1 VTPDVPD
8 VETPSPPVCRF
19 GVFQLDMQSG
29 ELRRHGLRVRLPDQ
43 SFQILKTLLGRPGEV
58 VTRDELRQ
66 VLWTSET
73 FVDFEVGL
81 NSAVR
86 KLREALDDSPENP
99 RFIETLPRRG
109 YRFVG
114 SVAAPAGDSEPPLE
128 RAADRDHAVVSAVE
142 QPRPSMVAPVPA
154 HPPAFDVRRR
164 SIVPR
169 AALWGAVAASV
180 LTASVLGATWA
191 SRWGRAAVADYR
203 PVTYH
208 RGIVSSARFTPDGQS
223 FVYSASWEGRPY
235 AAFLGR
241 SVGGDARD
249 LQLKD
254 SRIVSISRAG
264 DMALLFGPQN
274 VARAF
279 GTRTLSRIPL
289 AGGARRDML
298 TGVVDADWVP
308 GTDALA
314 VIRDPGGG
322 GPWTVEF
329 PVGTTVHEARAAW
342 SLRVAPDGTRVAFFE
357 GPRVFDAAP
366 EAMITVIEKS
376 GRKSTV
382 ARELTGLGLAWTASG
397 TEIWFTAT
405 RPGQH
410 APHLRA
416 VSLSGVERTVHR
428 TPDWLVLHDISADGR
443 ALVSRNTIRIS
454 MACGQPNETRERDLS
469 WLLASLA
476 TGLSRDGQTIVFADP
491 LGARAPSGQPTLFRR
506 PLDGSPAVQIGEGD
520 SGAISPDGRWI
531 LALSGGKLILLPSGA
546 GATISLP
553 KGDVVRV
560 GPGRWLGDSKR
571 IVFTGYSANGKPRG
585 YIQET
590 PTGSP
595 RAVTPE
601 GVTFG
606 KAAVRA
612 DDSLLGRVGATWAL
626 FSMQDQVGRPVA
638 ALTPRDVPVQWSQ
651 DGRYVY
657 TVDNVTEPS
666 PPAVDVFRVELATGD
681 RVLWKTLAPADPVG
695 VEDLRTSVVITP
707 DAQSYCYSYMRRL
720 GDLFVVDGLK

>member
-1 VTPDVPD
+1 MTI
-8 VETPSPPVCRF
+8 ETPSPHICRF
-19 GVFQLDMQSG
+19 GVFQLDTQSG
-29 ELRRHGLRVRLPDQ
+29 ELRRHGLKVRLPDQ
-43 SFQILKTLLGRPGEV
+43 SFQILKTLLGRSGEV

-99 RFIETLPRRG
+99 RFIETVPRRG

-114 SVAAPAGDSEPPLE
+114 SVVAPAEDPEPPLE
-128 RAADRDHAVVSAVE
+128 RAADPDHAVLSAVE
-142 QPRPSMVAPVPA
+142 QPSLSMFAPVPA
-154 HPPAFDVRRR
+154 HPPTFGVRRR
-164 SIVPR
+164 TIVPR
-169 AALWGAVAASV
+169 AALWGVVAAAMLAAAV
-180 LTASVLGATWA
+180 LATTLASIWP
-191 SRWGRAAVADYR
+191 RAAVADYR

-249 LQLKD
+249 LQLED

-264 DMALLFGPQN
+264 EMAVLFGPQN

-298 TGVVDADWVP
+298 TGVVDADWIP

-314 VIRDPGGG
+314 VIRDPGGSR
-322 GPWTVEF
+322 PWTVEF

-342 SLRVAPDGTRVAFFE
+342 SLRVAPDGNRVAFFE
-357 GPRVFDAAP
+357 GPLLFDAAP
-366 EAMITVIEKS
+366 EAMITVIERS

-382 ARELTGLGLAWTASG
+382 SRGLTGLGLAWTATG

-405 RPGQH
+405 RPGHH
-410 APHLRA
+410 APQLHA

-428 TPDWLVLHDISADGR
+428 TPDWLVLHDISAEGR
-443 ALVSRNTIRIS
+443 ALVSRNTIRVS
-454 MACGQPNETRERDLS
+454 MACGRPNDARERDLS
-469 WLLASLA
+469 WLLASRA
-476 TGLSRDGQTIVFADP
+476 TGLSRDGETVVFADP
-491 LGARAPSGQPTLFRR
+491 LGARAPSGQPMLFRR
-506 PLDGSPAVQIGEGD
+506 LLNGSPAVQIGEGE
-520 SGAISPDGRWI
+520 SGAISPDGKWI
-531 LALSGGKLILLPSGA
+531 LALSGGKLVLLPSGA
-546 GATISLP
+546 GATITLP

-560 GPGRWLGDSKR
+560 GAGRWFGDSKR
-571 IVFTGYSANGKPRG
+571 IVFTGYSADGIPRG

-590 PTGSP
+590 PTGNP
-595 RAVTPE
+595 RAITPE

-626 FSMQDQVGRPVA
+626 FSMQDGVGRAVA
-638 ALTPRDVPVQWSQ
+638 ALRPGDLPVQWSQ

-657 TVDNVTEPS
+657 TVDNVAEPR

-681 RVLWKTLAPADPVG
+681 RVLWKTLAPPDPVG

-707 DAQSYCYSYMRRL
+707 DGQSYCYSYMRRL